1 MAQGGR
7 YLHQQIGWVTLLLLL
22 VVALII
28 YVAFQQT
35 GAAIVGS
42 LALLIPILVAFL
54 FGTLTVEVDR
64 ERLRIRYGV
73 GLIRKSWAIRDIAS
87 AAAVRNPWYTG
98 WGIRLLPSGVVYNVG
113 GFDAVEVTMESGK
126 RFRIGTDEPAELER
140 AIRAR
145 VNAARR

>member
-1 MAQGGR
+1 MEQGGR

-22 VVALII
+22 LVALII

-35 GAAIVGS
+35 GAAIVGT

-54 FGTLTVEVDR
+54 FGSLTVEVDR

-73 GLIRKSWAIRDIAS
+73 GLIRKSWPVREIAS

-98 WGIRLLPSGVVYNVG
+98 WGIRILPSGVVYNVG
-113 GFDAVEVTMESGK
+113 GFDAVEVTMQNGK
-126 RFRIGTDEPAELER
+126 RFRIGTDQPAELER

-145 VNAARR
+145 VNGSRR